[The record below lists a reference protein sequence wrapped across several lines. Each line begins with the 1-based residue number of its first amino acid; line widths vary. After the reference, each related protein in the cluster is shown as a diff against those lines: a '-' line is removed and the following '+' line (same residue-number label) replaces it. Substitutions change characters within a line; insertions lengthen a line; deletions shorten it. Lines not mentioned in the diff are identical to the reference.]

1 MKTSQAF
8 SRPERWLRL
17 ASWVVAIVFALF
29 LNMLGSLVIRDMMFA
44 PSGGPP
50 SVEQFADAK
59 RDATLRDARQ
69 ALATEREGLSTRQE
83 AAAAATTR
91 ARRDYDG
98 AKEGF
103 RNWIATRS
111 ATGDASRNPE
121 VLARTQALDK
131 LQATIAQLQ
140 KQQDALDDQSRV
152 LDQRAQA
159 LDARAAD
166 ARAADDTR
174 YEAALR
180 RYTLQ
185 VFGWRLALTLP
196 VLLVAVW
203 LFVRYRRARYWP
215 FVYGYGLFALS
226 AFFVELV
233 PYLPDF
239 GGYVRVVV
247 GIALTVFAGVYMLRV
262 FQRYV
267 ERKREEMQRSQDER
281 AQSIGYEK
289 AIASFQKKTCPSCD
303 KPWSLGGEQSTFC
316 IHCGLR
322 LFQSCGCGTRN
333 FAFFPFCSG
342 CGTPVQQDAGAPGV
356 AGAPAAAPDAS
367 PAAG

>member
-8 SRPERWLRL
+8 SRPERWLRI
-17 ASWVVAIVFALF
+17 ASWAIAIVFALF

-44 PSGGPP
+44 PRGGPP
-50 SVEQFADAK
+50 DISQFSDTA
-59 RDATLRDARQ
+59 RDAALRDERRVLDGERESLSARQ
-69 ALATEREGLSTRQE
+69 ETANAG
-83 AAAAATTR
+83 ATR
-91 ARRDYDG
+91 ARRDYDN
-98 AKEGF
+98 ARDSL
-103 RNWIATRS
+103 RNWVATRS
-111 ATGDASRNPE
+111 ATGDSSRNPE
-121 VLARTQALDK
+121 LLARTQALDT
-131 LQATIAQLQ
+131 LQAALAGWQ
-140 KQQDALDDQSRV
+140 KQQDTLGDQLRALAARSAALEVRT
-152 LDQRAQA
+152 AQA
-159 LDARAAD
+159 RSDA
-166 ARAADDTR
+166 DTR

-180 RYTLQ
+180 RYSLT
-185 VFGWRLALTLP
+185 VFGYRLAFTLP

-215 FVYGYGLFALS
+215 FVYGFGLFALS

-247 GIALTVFAGVYMLRV
+247 GIALTAFAGVAMLRA

-267 ERKREEMQRSQDER
+267 ERKRDELQRSQDER
-281 AQSIGYEK
+281 AQAIGYEK

-303 KPWSLGGEQSTFC
+303 KPWSLGGEHATFC

-322 LFQSCGCGTRN
+322 LFQTCACTTRN

-342 CGTPVQQDAGAPGV
+342 CGAAVQREVPPEKAE
-356 AGAPAAAPDAS
+356 
-367 PAAG
+367 

>member
-1 MKTSQAF
+1 MKMKTSQAF

-17 ASWVVAIVFALF
+17 ASWAVAIVFALF

-44 PSGGPP
+44 PAGGPP
-50 SVEQFADAK
+50 SVEQFADTA
-59 RDATLRDARQ
+59 RDAALRDERR
-69 ALATEREGLSTRQE
+69 ALDSERESLSTRQD
-83 AAAAATTR
+83 AAGVAVTR
-91 ARRDYDG
+91 ARRDYDN
-98 AKEGF
+98 AKEAF
-103 RNWIATRS
+103 RNWVATRS
-111 ATGDASRNPE
+111 ATGDSSRNPD
-121 VLARTQALDK
+121 VLSRTQQLDR
-131 LQATIAQLQ
+131 LQAALAGLQ
-140 KQQDALDDQSRV
+140 KQQDALSDQAQALAR
-152 LDQRAQA
+152 RAQA
-159 LDARAAD
+159 LDQRAEQARDAAG
-166 ARAADDTR
+166 ARYDSAA
-174 YEAALR
+174 R
-180 RYTLQ
+180 RYALE
-185 VFGWRLALTLP
+185 VFGWRLAFTLP
-196 VLLVAVW
+196 VLLIALW

-215 FVYGYGLFALS
+215 FVYGFGLFALS

-247 GIALTVFAGVYMLRV
+247 GIALTVFAGIYMLRA

-267 ERKREEMQRSQDER
+267 ERKRDEMQRSQDER

-322 LFQSCGCGTRN
+322 LFQLCGCGTRN

-342 CGTPVQQDAGAPGV
+342 CGTAVQGEEA
-356 AGAPAAAPDAS
+356 AAAPGAS
-367 PAAG
+367 PAATH